1 MLIEI
6 ILFLLLG
13 IFAGTLSGLAPGIH
27 INLIGAILVSLSSSV
42 FAFVNPIYFAVFI
55 VSMAIAHTFL
65 DFIPSIFLGCPDTD
79 TVLTILPGHE
89 LLKNG
94 RGYEAIMMTNYGSF
108 AAIFILIVISI
119 PSVFLVPKIYNSIS
133 SIIPWILISVFLIT
147 IFYEKEK
154 ISAFAVFAISGILG
168 LIILN
173 IGNLNQPLLPLL
185 SGLFGASSLI
195 MSIKTKVKIPK
206 QEITKPKV
214 KFFKPLVGSLFA
226 SYICSFLP
234 GLGSG
239 QASAIG
245 SIFSK
250 KDRGSFLVLLGATN
264 TLVMGLSFVALYA
277 IQKTRTGAAASLQG
291 IMGNLSFNILI
302 LILAVVLISGIISFF
317 LTEKFARFFAD
328 KIGKINY
335 AKFSFGTLIF
345 LSIIVLAVSGI
356 MGFFVFIIS
365 TLAGIYCISFSVRR
379 TNMMGCLLL
388 PTILIYLK
396 IV

>member
-27 INLIGAILVSLSSSV
+27 INLIGAILVSLSASIL
-42 FAFVNPIYFAVFI
+42 AFVNPIYFVVFI
-55 VSMAIAHTFL
+55 VAMAIAHTFL
-65 DFIPSIFLGCPDTD
+65 DFIPSIFLGCPDAD

-89 LLKNG
+89 LLKEG
-94 RGYEAIMMTNYGSF
+94 RGYEAVMLTAYGSL
-108 AAIFILIVISI
+108 AAIFVLIIISI
-119 PSVFLVPKIYNSIS
+119 PSIILVPKIYNAIS
-133 SIIPWILISVFLIT
+133 SMIPWILIAVFLIT

-154 ISAFAVFAISGILG
+154 ISAIVVFALSGILG

-173 IGNLNQPLLPLL
+173 IGILNQPLLPLL

-206 QEITKPKV
+206 QEITKPEAKI
-214 KFFKPLVGSLFA
+214 FKPLMGSLFA

-250 KDRGSFLVLLGATN
+250 DRKGFLVLLGATN

-291 IMGNLSFNILI
+291 VIGNLSFNILI
-302 LILAVVLISGIISFF
+302 LILVVILISGIISFF
-317 LTEKFARFFAD
+317 LTKKLARFFSD
-328 KIGKINY
+328 KFGKINY
-335 AKFSFGTLIF
+335 TKFSLGTLIF
-345 LSIIVLAVSGI
+345 LSIIVIAVSGI
-356 MGFFVFIIS
+356 LGFFVFIIS
-365 TLAGIYCISFSVRR
+365 TITGIYCISFSVRR

-388 PTILIYLK
+388 PTIILYLIP
-396 IV
+396 

>member
-13 IFAGTLSGLAPGIH
+13 IIAGTISGLAPGVH
-27 INLIGAILVSLSSSV
+27 INLIGAILVSLSTSILV
-42 FAFVNPIYFAVFI
+42 FVNPIYFVVFM
-55 VSMAIAHTFL
+55 VAMAITHGFL
-65 DFIPSIFLGCPDTD
+65 DFIPSIFLGCPDAD

-89 LLKNG
+89 LLKDG
-94 RGYEAIMMTNYGSF
+94 RGYEAVMLTAYGSL
-108 AAIFILIVISI
+108 AAIFVLIIISI
-119 PSVFLVPKIYNSIS
+119 PSIILVPKIYNAIS
-133 SIIPWILISVFLIT
+133 SMIPWILIAVFLIT

-154 ISAFAVFAISGILG
+154 IFAIFIFMITGILG
-168 LIILN
+168 LIVLN
-173 IGNLNQPLLPLL
+173 IGDLNQPLLPLL

-206 QEITKPKV
+206 QEITKPQV
-214 KFFKPLVGSLFA
+214 KIFKPLIGSLFA

-245 SIFSK
+245 SVFSK
-250 KDRGSFLVLLGATN
+250 KDRKGFLVLLGATN

-291 IMGNLSFNILI
+291 IFGNLSFNILI
-302 LILAVVLISGIISFF
+302 LILLVVLVSGIISFF
-317 LTEKFARFFAD
+317 LTEKLARFFSN
-328 KIGKINY
+328 KIIKINY
-335 AKFSFGTLIF
+335 SKFSLGTLIF
-345 LSIIVLAVSGI
+345 LSIIVIAVSGI
-356 MGFFVFIIS
+356 TGFFVFVIS
-365 TLAGIYCISFSVRR
+365 TITGIYCISFSVRR

-388 PTILIYLK
+388 PTILLYL
-396 IV
+396 IP